1 HHGVNKEQYLAWK
14 KLIPYLYDWFA
25 NHNLTWPSLSCRW
38 GPVLDESPL
47 SRRQQLYLSEQTDG
61 SVPNKLLVVTA
72 EVARPRVA
80 AAEHITGWTEHAKSP
95 HISHPSAVIYHPGEV
110 NRLRELPSH
119 PHLVATHTDSPLVFL
134 WDVASQPRR
143 SSAEPAGAGPPPPS
157 LPDLTL
163 SGHAADAP
171 FALAASSAAPRLAS
185 GGKDAQVLV
194 WDLGGAA
201 CLRGAGGPGAD
212 PGAASSAPPALAPTL
227 RLLGSTDTVE
237 DVAWLPGSDALLA
250 SVGDDRSLRGWDC
263 RAGGAAYVV
272 AAAHSAHDIHALD
285 WSGGRPELVATGAAD
300 GSVRVWDVRRLSAG
314 APLLHLAHHAAA
326 AACLEWSPAAAGAL
340 ASGGEDGLLCLWD
353 VEASGQAGAGEH
365 QDAKRPRSAVP
376 PQLVFQHA
384 GHRSPVVDF
393 QWNPA
398 DPWTLLSVSDDVG
411 EQSGGGTLQ
420 LWRVSDLIT
429 RPEEEVL
436 AELEYHRS
444 AVLGVDGGKAVA
456 RTLGLLPDASPVY
469 DAVWGLAMPMATALV
484 LMEADMTRLFRAAR
498 DTLLAFLVASA
509 ATMLA
514 TLLAFALWQRCMGPH
529 GASLASALC
538 ASYIGGSINFAAT
551 AAALQIPTG
560 PALGAAMA
568 ADNVAMA
575 GYIAALMA
583 VPVPRRGR
591 SLEVGAAGGPGLH
604 GSSVLGDGTGPADV
618 DVRHPG
624 PASTP
629 LSAASSLAL
638 AATAQLGLQL
648 GITLLAA
655 TALRLPRRETLVA
668 ANAAVGGPGT
678 AAAMAAARG
687 WHDLV
692 EPGVLAGTLGYAVG
706 TAAGIA
712 VSGVLRRGAA
722 LLA

>member
-1 HHGVNKEQYLAWK
+1 MISIPVALVCRGLSPGCCQQILVHEHRIPWAPAHGRLECWRPAHRHAPSRSQST
-14 KLIPYLYDWFA
+14 IP
-25 NHNLTWPSLSCRW
+25 H
-38 GPVLDESPL
+38 
-47 SRRQQLYLSEQTDG
+47 
-61 SVPNKLLVVTA
+61 
-72 EVARPRVA
+72 
-80 AAEHITGWTEHAKSP
+80 
-95 HISHPSAVIYHPGEV
+95 
-110 NRLRELPSH
+110 
-119 PHLVATHTDSPLVFL
+119 
-134 WDVASQPRR
+134 
-143 SSAEPAGAGPPPPS
+143 SSAS
-157 LPDLTL
+157 LHTLT
-163 SGHAADAP
+163 
-171 FALAASSAAPRLAS
+171 
-185 GGKDAQVLV
+185 VLT
-194 WDLGGAA
+194 GCGAA
-201 CLRGAGGPGAD
+201 GLSLEQVA
-212 PGAASSAPPALAPTL
+212 PAL
-227 RLLGSTDTVE
+227 S
-237 DVAWLPGSDALLA
+237 
-250 SVGDDRSLRGWDC
+250 
-263 RAGGAAYVV
+263 
-272 AAAHSAHDIHALD
+272 
-285 WSGGRPELVATGAAD
+285 
-300 GSVRVWDVRRLSAG
+300 
-314 APLLHLAHHAAA
+314 APLL
-326 AACLEWSPAAAGAL
+326 SIAL
-340 ASGGEDGLLCLWD
+340 A
-353 VEASGQAGAGEH
+353 
-365 QDAKRPRSAVP
+365 
-376 PQLVFQHA
+376 
-384 GHRSPVVDF
+384 
-393 QWNPA
+393 
-398 DPWTLLSVSDDVG
+398 
-411 EQSGGGTLQ
+411 
-420 LWRVSDLIT
+420 
-429 RPEEEVL
+429 
-436 AELEYHRS
+436 
-444 AVLGVDGGKAVA
+444 AVA

-638 AATAQLGLQL
+638 AATACSLGVGASALLSTPHASLAATAVLTPALAAAARRLCGPRAFAGAGALGGALLALAFATIGGGVGDLRALTSAGPLLAFAASQLGLQL

>member
-1 HHGVNKEQYLAWK
+1 
-14 KLIPYLYDWFA
+14 
-25 NHNLTWPSLSCRW
+25 
-38 GPVLDESPL
+38 
-47 SRRQQLYLSEQTDG
+47 
-61 SVPNKLLVVTA
+61 
-72 EVARPRVA
+72 
-80 AAEHITGWTEHAKSP
+80 
-95 HISHPSAVIYHPGEV
+95 
-110 NRLRELPSH
+110 
-119 PHLVATHTDSPLVFL
+119 
-134 WDVASQPRR
+134 
-143 SSAEPAGAGPPPPS
+143 
-157 LPDLTL
+157 
-163 SGHAADAP
+163 
-171 FALAASSAAPRLAS
+171 
-185 GGKDAQVLV
+185 
-194 WDLGGAA
+194 
-201 CLRGAGGPGAD
+201 
-212 PGAASSAPPALAPTL
+212 
-227 RLLGSTDTVE
+227 
-237 DVAWLPGSDALLA
+237 
-250 SVGDDRSLRGWDC
+250 
-263 RAGGAAYVV
+263 
-272 AAAHSAHDIHALD
+272 
-285 WSGGRPELVATGAAD
+285 
-300 GSVRVWDVRRLSAG
+300 
-314 APLLHLAHHAAA
+314 
-326 AACLEWSPAAAGAL
+326 
-340 ASGGEDGLLCLWD
+340 
-353 VEASGQAGAGEH
+353 
-365 QDAKRPRSAVP
+365 
-376 PQLVFQHA
+376 
-384 GHRSPVVDF
+384 
-393 QWNPA
+393 
-398 DPWTLLSVSDDVG
+398 
-411 EQSGGGTLQ
+411 
-420 LWRVSDLIT
+420 
-429 RPEEEVL
+429 
-436 AELEYHRS
+436 
-444 AVLGVDGGKAVA
+444 
-456 RTLGLLPDASPVY
+456 
-469 DAVWGLAMPMATALV
+469 
-484 LMEADMTRLFRAAR
+484 
-498 DTLLAFLVASA
+498 
-509 ATMLA
+509 MLA

-638 AATAQLGLQL
+638 AATACSLGVGASALLSTPHASLAATAVLTPALAAAARRLCGPRAFAGAGALGGALLALAFATIGGGVGDLRALTSAGPLLAFAASQLGLQL